1 MNSKTTI
8 VIYVSVNVLPAKK
21 GIFVSNLIDIVS
33 SARLVEGC
41 LKYQW
46 FINPDDNSNYVI
58 YGEFDTEE
66 NFLHYKS
73 SEVVSNIGK
82 LLLPLLTEKP
92 NFKHFRTQTFE
103 QS

>member
-1 MNSKTTI
+1 MNSNTSI
-8 VIYVSVNVLPAKK
+8 VIYVSVNVSPETTEK
-21 GIFVSNLIDIVS
+21 FVANLTNIVS
-33 SARLVEGC
+33 SARRVEGC

-46 FINPDDNSNYVI
+46 FINPDDNSNYII

-66 NFLHYKS
+66 NFLLYKK

-82 LLLPLLTEKP
+82 LLLPLLNRKP

-103 QS
+103 QG